1 MPIALLILLVI
12 GGGTGVVA
20 ENSLPGDALY
30 PIKININEKLE
41 SALAL
46 TAKADAKVSVHQA
59 AKRLVE
65 AEKLKEKGSLSAEQ
79 SIEIKNS
86 FLKEVDLINEN
97 VIKIRAKGDS
107 KSADEIDGDFEREVK
122 SHSEI
127 AANIGVNSEDSD
139 DETLEDKVSLTSTVK
154 SSNSESVKKTER
166 RGDDSDDENESED
179 DDDDDRGGTTRVSA
193 GVSVPNVSV
202 SASTGSTLPKYTLAQ
217 VSTHNSASD
226 CWSVVNGGVYN
237 LTAWISQHPG
247 GQAAIKGM
255 CGVDATSSFMA
266 QHGGQGNPAAEL
278 AAFKIGVT
286 Q

>member
-1 MPIALLILLVI
+1 MPIALLLLLLI

-20 ENSLPGDALY
+20 ENSLPGDTLY

-46 TAKADAKVSVHQA
+46 TAKAEAKVSVHQA

-97 VIKIRAKGDS
+97 VLKIRAKGDS
-107 KSADEIDGDFEREVK
+107 KSADEIDSDFKREINN
-122 SHSEI
+122 HSEI
-127 AANIGVNSEDSD
+127 AVNIGVESEDSD
-139 DETLEDKVSLTSTVK
+139 DDSKSKVSLTSSVK
-154 SSNSESVKKTER
+154 SSNSEVVKKTER
-166 RGDDSDDENESED
+166 RDDDSDDENESED
-179 DDDDDRGGTTRVSA
+179 EDDDDSRSNTTRVTT

-202 SASTGSTLPKYTLAQ
+202 SASAGSTLLKYTLAQ
-217 VSTHNSASD
+217 VSAHNSASD
-226 CWSVVNGGVYN
+226 CWSVVSGGVYN

-247 GQAAIKGM
+247 GQSAIKGM
-255 CGVDATSSFMA
+255 CGVDATASFVA

-278 AAFKIGVT
+278 ASFKIGVI
-286 Q
+286 